1 MILAIQGGVL
11 LLTFYLGF
19 VIGQIV
25 ATKRAT
31 KMMESTIIESK
42 QFKNK

>member
-1 MILAIQGGVL
+1 MQAGIAL
-11 LLTFYLGF
+11 LMFYLGF
-19 VIGQIV
+19 VIGHMV

-31 KMMESTIIESK
+31 KMMESTIINQK